1 MTLTSKL
8 TSKLALAAAG
18 LLLCAVSLA
27 QPSVYFLWKNQAG
40 QTLCNPEAPDASWVK
55 VGGPFEDAN
64 CSVTAKQ

>member
-1 MTLTSKL
+1 MNPKL

-27 QPSVYFLWKNQAG
+27 QPSIYFLWKNKAG

-55 VGGPFEDAN
+55 VGGPFQDAN
-64 CSVTAKQ
+64 CSVPEKQ